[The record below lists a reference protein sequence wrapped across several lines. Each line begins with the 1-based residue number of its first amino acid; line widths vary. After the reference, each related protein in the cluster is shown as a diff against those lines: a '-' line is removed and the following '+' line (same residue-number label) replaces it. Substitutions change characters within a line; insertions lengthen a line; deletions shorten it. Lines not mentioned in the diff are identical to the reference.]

1 MPPRVKRT
9 KEEIVDAAFDL
20 VRENGM
26 AALSARSLA
35 RALGTSTGPIF
46 TAFTSIEEIQNEV
59 LHRAKDWYARYIQEG
74 LKQIPAFKGAGMAYI
89 RFAKDEPELFRLLF
103 MAGDGTENA
112 THFLPSNDDNAPF
125 VLEAV
130 EDGYGLMPENAKN
143 LYNHM
148 SIYAFGLA
156 ALFAQRIYRFTMDDI
171 SRMMTEMFTA
181 LKEKEE
187 KDHAEN

>member
-1 MPPRVKRT
+1 M
-9 KEEIVDAAFDL
+9 
-20 VRENGM
+20 
-26 AALSARSLA
+26 
-35 RALGTSTGPIF
+35 
-46 TAFTSIEEIQNEV
+46 
-59 LHRAKDWYARYIQEG
+59 
-74 LKQIPAFKGAGMAYI
+74 
-89 RFAKDEPELFRLLF
+89 
-103 MAGDGTENA
+103 
-112 THFLPSNDDNAPF
+112 
-125 VLEAV
+125 LEAV